1 MCENDARLLA
11 IQLTHIEFD
20 RLVHIGPEEF
30 IHYFLTKDHTG
41 EEAASRQKQA
51 TSKCRESKF
60 DNANFNKYLVEL
72 KRAADL
78 QEIFIEPYDSR
89 PHFFKTSSNLEAYI
103 VWFNRLSNMVASEIV
118 NCCNKQKRA
127 ELIEFFLDVAY
138 SCFELG
144 NFNSTMA
151 VIAAMNL
158 LHISRLKKTWQR
170 VDQTKLDI
178 LAKSTDSANNYSQYR
193 KVLCEKFDK
202 AKSSELIVIPIFSIV
217 MRDLNHLFYSLP
229 SKNFVGFLNMERF
242 WEMAKYI
249 SKNIMNKNKTVRTK
263 PLISMFSFFFF
274 WKLYCNFV
282 TLLFSVQVCSG
293 QPSNQL
299 LVDGAD
305 FNSRG

>member
-1 MCENDARLLA
+1 MLA

-30 IHYFLTKDHTG
+30 IHYFLTEDHSG
-41 EEAASRQKQA
+41 EESTSQQKQA
-51 TSKCRESKF
+51 ARNYRESKF
-60 DNANFNKYLVEL
+60 DSANFNEYLVEL
-72 KRAADL
+72 KRAASA
-78 QEIFIEPYDSR
+78 QEIFIEPYDNQ

-127 ELIEFFLDVAY
+127 QLIEFFLDVAY
-138 SCFELG
+138 SCFQLG

-170 VDQTKLDI
+170 VDKTKLDI
-178 LAKSTDSANNYSQYR
+178 LAKSTDSSNNYFEYR
-193 KVLCEKFDK
+193 KILSEKFDK
-202 AKSSELIVIPIFSIV
+202 AKNSEIVIIPIFSIV

-229 SKNFVGFLNMERF
+229 SKNFIGFLNMERF

-249 SKNIMNKNKTVRTK
+249 SKNIMNKNKTV
-263 PLISMFSFFFF
+263 
-274 WKLYCNFV
+274 
-282 TLLFSVQVCSG
+282 G
-293 QPSNQL
+293 
-299 LVDGAD
+299 
-305 FNSRG
+305 